1 MPKGSHPQQQLL
13 IQGPVLL
20 LVGPLGIF
28 FARFAHYL
36 ESQGVEVYKLS
47 LPLHEFG
54 FSQQQRLPFTQSM
67 DKFRPFLAE
76 QIERLGIRHL
86 FMYGDF
92 IDPHRIALDLCAELR
107 EQGQT
112 IDSYVFE
119 LGYLRPNY
127 VTLEPDR
134 VNCCSNLNQPSSFY
148 RQLPDVEWFPEARR
162 ETGVRWR
169 KFWKS
174 ITFIQH
180 ALTRYK
186 IVDGVHK
193 LQPRP
198 EFLIAQVRGLLR
210 KHLYRFSEA
219 SIRRQ
224 LSNGDP
230 FFLGVLQVATD
241 SQLARGCGYR
251 GVEDFITDV
260 VESFA
265 NHAPSQARLFFK
277 HHPRD
282 RGYNHY
288 GAHVKRLE
296 QQFGLKGRL
305 FYFHD
310 SSLAPILRKPS
321 CQGVVLIN
329 SSVGFQ
335 ALFHGVPLKAMGQ
348 APFNIDGLADQQ
360 PLANFWQ
367 QPQRSDRA
375 LFRRFYHHVL
385 GTTQINGNFD
395 GFFPFAQVFPVQQ
408 ALGPSNSSEFVSS
421 SQLARRVLRLGR
433 AGVTWGLAQLVNS
446 KRLKRRAAGLALRG
460 LGVRVCIDRR
470 DHQPSG
476 RCEVH
481 VLNGNNLLDGLVQCS
496 SFATFEQL
504 CCLVHPSPLEH
515 LSALQLKS
523 AIRLAD
529 ERGALVVPWVLQ
541 SPNQPIREMALPNHP
556 WRQFWSRFTG
566 PEILL
571 ECQEGEPVD
580 VGQLGADSAEQQLQ
594 AFYLRALR
602 PDLDVSGRHEPHGL
616 SAG

>member
-1 MPKGSHPQQQLL
+1 VPQGSHPQRQLV

-20 LVGPLGIF
+20 LVGPLGSF
-28 FARFAHYL
+28 FARFARYL

-54 FSQQQRLPFTQSM
+54 FSQQQRLQFSQPM
-67 DKFRPFLAE
+67 DQFRPFLAE

-107 EQGQT
+107 QQGQA

-134 VNCCSNLNQPSSFY
+134 VNCCSHLNQPSAFY

-162 ETGVRWR
+162 ESGVRWR
-169 KFWKS
+169 KAWKS

-180 ALTRYK
+180 AFTRYK

-219 SIRRQ
+219 PIRRQ

-241 SQLARGCGYR
+241 SQLARGCSYR

-265 NHAPSQARLFFK
+265 SHAPSQARLFLK

-288 GAHVKRLE
+288 GAHVQRLE

-395 GFFPFAQVFPVQQ
+395 GRFPFAQVFPVHQKAEQ
-408 ALGPSNSSEFVSS
+408 FLSSGSIS
-421 SQLARRVLRLGR
+421 ARQLVRRLWRLVR
-433 AGVTWGLAQLVNS
+433 AGATWGLAQLVNS

-460 LGVRVCIDRR
+460 LGVRVCMDRR

-476 RCEVH
+476 RFEVH
-481 VLNGNNLLDGLVQCS
+481 VLNGNNLLDGLVQRSC
-496 SFATFEQL
+496 FANPEQL
-504 CCLVHPSPLEH
+504 CCLAHPSPLEP
-515 LSALQLKS
+515 LSALQLK
-523 AIRLAD
+523 AAVRLAGQ
-529 ERGALVVPWVLQ
+529 RRALVIPWLVQ
-541 SPNQPIREMALPNHP
+541 SPNQPIREMALLNHP
-556 WRQFWSRFTG
+556 WRQLWARFTG

-571 ECQEGEPVD
+571 ECQEGEPID
-580 VGQLGADSAEQQLQ
+580 AGQLAAHSAEQHLQ
-594 AFYLRALR
+594 AFYLRALGPVR
-602 PDLDVSGRHEPHGL
+602 AV
-616 SAG
+616 

>member
-1 MPKGSHPQQQLL
+1 MPQGSHPQRQLI

-20 LVGPLGIF
+20 LVGPLGTF
-28 FARFAHYL
+28 FARFARYL

-54 FSQQQRLPFTQSM
+54 FSQKQRLRFSEPM
-67 DKFRPFLAE
+67 DQFRPFLVE

-107 EQGQT
+107 EQGQA

-148 RQLPDVEWFPEARR
+148 RQLPDVDWFPEARR
-162 ETGVRWR
+162 ESGVRWR
-169 KFWKS
+169 KCWKS

-180 ALTRYK
+180 AFTHYK
-186 IVDGVHK
+186 IIEGVHK

-198 EFLIAQVRGLLR
+198 EFLIAQARGLLR

-219 SIRRQ
+219 PIRRQ

-241 SQLARGCGYR
+241 SQLARGCEYR
-251 GVEDFITDV
+251 CVEDFITDV

-265 NHAPSQARLFFK
+265 SHAPSQARLFLK

-288 GAHVKRLE
+288 GAHVQRLE
-296 QQFGLKGRL
+296 QQLGLKGRL

-310 SSLAPILRKPS
+310 SALAPILRKAS

-335 ALFHGVPLKAMGQ
+335 ALFHGVALKAMGQ

-367 QPQRSDRA
+367 QPQCSDRA

-395 GFFPFAQVFPVQQ
+395 GCFPFAQVFPAHQKAEQ
-408 ALGPSNSSEFVSS
+408 FPSSGSISSR
-421 SQLARRVLRLGR
+421 QLVRRLWRLVR
-433 AGVTWGLAQLVNS
+433 AGATWGLAQLVNS

-460 LGVRVCIDRR
+460 LGVRLCIDRR

-476 RCEVH
+476 RFEVH
-481 VLNGNNLLDGLVQCS
+481 VINGYNLLDGLVQRSC
-496 SFATFEQL
+496 FATTEQL
-504 CCLVHPSPLEH
+504 CCLTHPSPLET

-523 AIRLAD
+523 AVRLAGQ
-529 ERGALVVPWVLQ
+529 RSALVIPWLMQ
-541 SPNQPIREMALPNHP
+541 SPNQPIREMALLNHP
-556 WRQFWSRFTG
+556 WRQLWARFTG

-571 ECQEGEPVD
+571 ECQEGEPID
-580 VGQLGADSAEQQLQ
+580 AGHLAAHSAEQQLQ
-594 AFYLRALR
+594 DFYLRTLGPVRA
-602 PDLDVSGRHEPHGL
+602 D
-616 SAG
+616 

>member
-1 MPKGSHPQQQLL
+1 MPQGSHPQRQLV

-20 LVGPLGIF
+20 LVGPLGSF
-28 FARFAHYL
+28 FARFARHL

-54 FSQQQRLPFTQSM
+54 FSQQQRLRFSQPM
-67 DKFRPFLAE
+67 DQLRPFLAE

-107 EQGQT
+107 GQGQV

-134 VNCCSNLNQPSSFY
+134 VNCCSNLNQPTGFY

-162 ETGVRWR
+162 ESGVRWR
-169 KFWKS
+169 KAWKS

-180 ALTRYK
+180 AFTRYR

-198 EFLIAQVRGLLR
+198 EFLIAQVCGLLR

-219 SIRRQ
+219 PIRRQ

-241 SQLARGCGYR
+241 SQLARGCTYQ

-265 NHAPSQARLFFK
+265 SHAPSQARLFLK

-288 GAHVKRLE
+288 GSHVKHLE
-296 QQFGLKGRL
+296 RQFGLKGRL

-310 SSLAPILRKPS
+310 SPLAPILRKPS

-335 ALFHGVPLKAMGQ
+335 ALFHGVALKAMGQ
-348 APFNIDGLADQQ
+348 AAFNIDGLADQQ
-360 PLANFWQ
+360 PLASFWQ

-395 GFFPFAQVFPVQQ
+395 GRFPFAEVFPVQHEL
-408 ALGPSNSSEFVSS
+408 APSNPSELVPLGK
-421 SQLARRVLRLGR
+421 LARRAWRLSR
-433 AGVTWGLAQLVNS
+433 AGTTWGMAQLVNS

-460 LGVRVCIDRR
+460 LGVRVCMDRR

-476 RCEVH
+476 RNEVH
-481 VLNGNNLLDGLVQCS
+481 VLNGNNLLAGLVQRSC
-496 SFATFEQL
+496 FATPDQL
-504 CCLVHPSPLEH
+504 CYLAHRSRLEP
-515 LSALQLKS
+515 LSALQIKS
-523 AIRLAD
+523 AVRLAGQ
-529 ERGALVVPWVLQ
+529 RRALLIPWLLQ
-541 SPNQPIREMALPNHP
+541 SPNQPIEEISLLNHP
-556 WRQFWSRFTG
+556 WRQLWARFTG

-571 ECQEGEPVD
+571 ECQEGEPID
-580 VGQLGADSAEQQLQ
+580 AGQLAANLAEQELKT
-594 AFYLRALR
+594 FYLSAL
-602 PDLDVSGRHEPHGL
+602 GL
-616 SAG
+616 SRRLRQT

>member
-1 MPKGSHPQQQLL
+1 M

-20 LVGPLGIF
+20 LVGPLGSF
-28 FARFAHYL
+28 FARFARYL
-36 ESQGVEVYKLS
+36 ESQGIEVYKLS

-54 FSQQQRLPFTQSM
+54 FSRQQRLRFSQPM
-67 DKFRPFLAE
+67 DQLRPFLAE
-76 QIERLGIRHL
+76 QIAQLGIRHL

-107 EQGQT
+107 QQGQA

-134 VNCCSNLNQPSSFY
+134 VNCCSHLNQPSAFY

-162 ETGVRWR
+162 ESGVRWR
-169 KFWKS
+169 KAWKS

-180 ALTRYK
+180 AFTQYP
-186 IVDGVHK
+186 IVAGVHK
-193 LQPRP
+193 LQPKP
-198 EFLIAQVRGLLR
+198 EFLVAQVRGLLR

-219 SIRRQ
+219 PIRRQ

-230 FFLGVLQVATD
+230 FFLAVLQVATD
-241 SQLARGCGYR
+241 SQLARGCSYR

-265 NHAPSQARLFFK
+265 SHAPSQARLFLK

-288 GAHVKRLE
+288 GAHVQRLE
-296 QQFGLKGRL
+296 QQLGLKGRL

-310 SSLAPILRKPS
+310 SPLAPILRKPS

-348 APFNIDGLADQQ
+348 APFNIAGLADQQ

-367 QPQRSDRA
+367 EPQRSDRA

-395 GFFPFAQVFPVQQ
+395 GRFPFAEVFPVHQKAEQ
-408 ALGPSNSSEFVSS
+408 FLSSGSISS
-421 SQLARRVLRLGR
+421 RQLGR
-433 AGVTWGLAQLVNS
+433 RLWRLVRAGAIGGLAQLLNS

-460 LGVRVCIDRR
+460 LGVRVCMDRR

-476 RCEVH
+476 RFEVH
-481 VLNGNNLLDGLVQCS
+481 VLNGNNLLDGLVQRSC
-496 SFATFEQL
+496 FINPEQL
-504 CCLVHPSPLEH
+504 CCLVHSSPLEP

-523 AIRLAD
+523 AVRLAGQ
-529 ERGALVVPWVLQ
+529 RRALVIPWLLQ
-541 SPNQPIREMALPNHP
+541 SPNQPIRELALLNHP
-556 WRQFWSRFTG
+556 WRQLWARFTG

-571 ECQEGEPVD
+571 ECQEGESID
-580 VGQLGADSAEQQLQ
+580 VSQLAANSAEQRLQ
-594 AFYLRALR
+594 AFYFRALGPVR
-602 PDLDVSGRHEPHGL
+602 AV
-616 SAG
+616 

>member
-20 LVGPLGIF
+20 LVGPLGTF
-28 FARFAHYL
+28 FARFARYL
-36 ESQGVEVYKLS
+36 ENQGVEVYKLS

-54 FSQQQRLPFTQSM
+54 FSQQQRLPFAQPM
-67 DKFRPFLAE
+67 DQFRPFLAE

-134 VNCCSNLNQPSSFY
+134 VNCCSNLNKPSSFY

-180 ALTRYK
+180 AFTRYK

-210 KHLYRFSEA
+210 KHLYRFSES
-219 SIRRQ
+219 SIRSQ

-241 SQLARGCGYR
+241 SQLARGCGYC

-265 NHAPSQARLFFK
+265 SYAPTQARLFLK

-321 CQGVVLIN
+321 CEGVVLIN

-395 GFFPFAQVFPVQQ
+395 GCFPFTQVFPVQQ
-408 ALGPSNSSEFVSS
+408 ALGPSNSSEFVSLG
-421 SQLARRVLRLGR
+421 QLARRVLRLGR
-433 AGVTWGLAQLVNS
+433 AGVTWGLAQLLNS
-446 KRLKRRAAGLALRG
+446 KRLKSRAAGLALRG

-470 DHQPSG
+470 DHKPSG

-481 VLNGNNLLDGLVQCS
+481 VLNGNYLLDGLAQCS
-496 SFATFEQL
+496 SFATFQQL
-504 CCLVHPSPLEH
+504 CCLVHPFPLKL

-523 AIRLAD
+523 AIRLAG

-541 SPNQPIREMALPNHP
+541 SPNQPVQEMALPNHP
-556 WRQFWSRFTG
+556 WRLLWSRFTG

-580 VGQLGADSAEQQLQ
+580 VGQLGADSAEQHLQ
-594 AFYLRALR
+594 AFYLRALG
-602 PDLDVSGRHEPHGL
+602 PDLAVSGRHEPHGL